1 MFQTFRNAWKIP
13 ELKNRLLFTLA
24 ILVVY
29 RLGCAIPVPFVS
41 GSALTQMFANGDM
54 LSYLNMMS
62 GGALARCT
70 LFALGVTP
78 YINAS
83 IIVQLL
89 TVAIPALENLAKEAD
104 GQQKLQQINRYAGGV
119 IALIMSIGYY
129 FVIRNMGALKYV
141 SGAVG
146 KDGFLTVI
154 KDLGLKEPYVGQV
167 QIVSGEIAED
177 ITNYFATSE
186 QIPTVCALGV
196 LVNPDLT
203 IRKAGGFIIQLL
215 PTADD
220 TIIDKVE
227 KCISDIDPVTTML
240 DKGLSPE
247 TICRT
252 VLPAFK
258 LDVLDTS
265 EPEYRCNCSRERVS
279 RALISMGRDE
289 LEKLKEDEKT
299 EVCCQFCDKKYVFTP
314 ADIDRLLEESKGKED
329 K

>member
-1 MFQTFRNAWKIP
+1 MSKDGMVKATAVYTRALTERARQIHHTSPVATAALGRALAGVSMMGNALKGSGESVTLQIKGDGP
-13 ELKNRLLFTLA
+13 LGTILAVSDAEGNVRGYVQDASVELPLRADGKLD
-24 ILVVY
+24 V
-29 RLGCAIPVPFVS
+29 
-41 GSALTQMFANGDM
+41 GSAVGH
-54 LSYLNMMS
+54 
-62 GGALARCT
+62 GGT
-70 LFALGVTP
+70 
-78 YINAS
+78 
-83 IIVQLL
+83 
-89 TVAIPALENLAKEAD
+89 
-104 GQQKLQQINRYAGGV
+104 
-119 IALIMSIGYY
+119 
-129 FVIRNMGALKYV
+129 
-141 SGAVG
+141 
-146 KDGFLTVI
+146 LTVI

-167 QIVSGEIAED
+167 PIVSGEIAED

-227 KCISDIDPVTTML
+227 KCISDIEPVTTML

-265 EPEYRCNCSRERVS
+265 EPEYRCDCSRERVS

>member
-1 MFQTFRNAWKIP
+1 MEKRSQRDFGRKFKLVHLIIVA
-13 ELKNRLLFTLA
+13 
-24 ILVVY
+24 LVVMVVTDAATY
-29 RLGCAIPVPFVS
+29 IITIGGF
-41 GSALTQMFANGDM
+41 SAQKYFEDAKAYVEIEKIINENYIGDVNDDTLYNAAASAM
-54 LSYLNMMS
+54 VRSIDDKWSYYMSPEEYAAYKLSSSN
-62 GGALARCT
+62 
-70 LFALGVTP
+70 
-78 YINAS
+78 
-83 IIVQLL
+83 
-89 TVAIPALENLAKEAD
+89 E
-104 GQQKLQQINRYAGGV
+104 YAGIGV
-119 IALIMSIGYY
+119 SVKLNDKGK
-129 FVIRNMGALKYV
+129 LDV

-167 QIVSGEIAED
+167 PIVSGEIAED

-227 KCISDIDPVTTML
+227 KCISDIEPVTTML

-289 LEKLKEDEKT
+289 LEKLKDDEKT

>member
-1 MFQTFRNAWKIP
+1 MGKLIRCISEDGTLTVMAADTTDIVNRAQEIHGTSAVISAA
-13 ELKNRLLFTLA
+13 LGRLLPAASLM
-24 ILVVY
+24 
-29 RLGCAIPVPFVS
+29 
-41 GSALTQMFANGDM
+41 GSALKGADDSVTLRINGNGPAGTVLAAADSQGNVRGYAVNSVVE
-54 LSYLNMMS
+54 LPLNDK
-62 GGALARCT
+62 G
-70 LFALGVTP
+70 
-78 YINAS
+78 
-83 IIVQLL
+83 
-89 TVAIPALENLAKEAD
+89 
-104 GQQKLQQINRYAGGV
+104 KLD
-119 IALIMSIGYY
+119 
-129 FVIRNMGALKYV
+129 V

-167 QIVSGEIAED
+167 PIISGEIAED

-220 TIIDKVE
+220 TVIDKVE
-227 KCISDIDPVTTML
+227 KCIGDIEPVTTML
-240 DKGLSPE
+240 DKGLTPE
-247 TICRT
+247 TVCRT

-265 EPEYRCNCSRERVS
+265 EPEYRCSCSRERVS

-289 LEKLKEDEKT
+289 LEKLKEDEQT

-314 ADIDRLLEESKGKED
+314 SDIDRLLEASTGKED